1 MEIQFIEALK
11 KNADSLIEEWVSLVK
26 TSTKNYQSASEDEIR
41 NNIKRHMQVIIEVF
55 ENQDYSELNEFL
67 ENLADKRSKMD
78 FDIKETLFAFLNG
91 QTVLLRFLDSIRDKE
106 NIFCTN
112 CREIT
117 DCFNKTQI
125 LYSNIFQSKRLEK
138 TERSYLREIEH
149 KDLRLSSL
157 TDVTADAVI
166 GLDANLNIRSWNRG
180 AEVMYQYRTNEIL
193 GKPLAILVPKEL
205 LNNGELQ
212 SLEMITRRSGFI
224 KNYQTE
230 RIRKDGKVLIVN
242 ISCTLLK
249 DNDGKDIG
257 FSTIHHDLTEMIQLE
272 QEIRSQE
279 RYLSSVVDYS
289 MDAIIGL
296 DLNDNIVS
304 WNKGA
309 ENIFGYTKEEVI
321 GKNLDILFTPE
332 AKKSGE
338 LKRINE
344 ELNKA
349 GFIKSYEGERIT
361 KSGKY
366 ISTSLTKS
374 LIRDKNNKIIG
385 SSAILR
391 DITEYEKLKMQMSH
405 SEKLSVV
412 GQLTA
417 GIAHEVGNPLTS
429 ISSLIQVLTRT
440 AQNEDLT
447 NKLNLIKKQTD
458 RITKLIRDL
467 VSFSQPSDFR
477 IKPTDINGLIKEAIS
492 IIKYDNRAQN
502 CHFDIQLA
510 EKLPLTDIP
519 EDQVQQVI
527 INILLNALD
536 AAPPENGK
544 ISIHSLTRNGTI
556 NVKIKDNGKGIPLS
570 IIDKI
575 FNPFFTT
582 KGVGKGT
589 GLGLWVS
596 YGIIENIRGKILVDS
611 KMNSGSTFTIEI
623 PIIR

>member
-1 MEIQFIEALK
+1 METKYIEILK
-11 KNADSLIEEWVSLVK
+11 KNADSLVEEWVSLVK
-26 TSTKNYQSASEDEIR
+26 TSTKNYQSVSQNDVKE
-41 NNIKRHMQVIIEVF
+41 NIERHLKTIIDVF
-55 ENQDYSELNEFL
+55 ENRDYTELNEFL
-67 ENLADKRSKMD
+67 ENLADKRSNMG
-78 FDIKETLFAFLNG
+78 FDMKETLLAFLHG
-91 QTVLLRFLDSIRDKE
+91 QTILLRFLDRIRGEE
-106 NIFCTN
+106 NLFCTN
-112 CREIT
+112 CREVT
-117 DCFNKTQI
+117 ECFNKTQMM
-125 LYSNIFQSKRLEK
+125 YSNIFQNKRLEK
-138 TERSYLREIEH
+138 TARSYLREIEY
-149 KDLRLSSL
+149 KDLRLFSL

-166 GLDANLNIRSWNRG
+166 GLDKNLNIRSWNRG
-180 AEVMYQYRTNEIL
+180 AEVMYQYKSSEIL
-193 GKPLAILVPKEL
+193 DKPLAILVPKEH

-212 SLEMITRRSGFI
+212 SLEMIVRRSGFI
-224 KNYQTE
+224 KNYQAE
-230 RIRKDGKVLIVN
+230 RVRKDGKTLIVN

-249 DNDGKDIG
+249 DNDGKDVG
-257 FSTIHHDLTEMIQLE
+257 FSSIHRDLTEKIQLE

-279 RYLSSVVDYS
+279 RYLFSVVDHS

-296 DLNDNIVS
+296 DLDDNIVS

-309 ENIFGYTKEEVI
+309 ENIFGYTKEEAVE
-321 GKNLDILFTPE
+321 KNLDILFLPE

-349 GFIKSYEGERIT
+349 GFIKNYEGEGITKNGKRIT
-361 KSGKY
+361 
-366 ISTSLTKS
+366 TSLTKS

-391 DITEYEKLKMQMSH
+391 DITEYKKLKMQMSH

-412 GQLTA
+412 GQLAA

-440 AQNEDLT
+440 VQNEDLI

-467 VSFSQPSDFR
+467 VSFSQPLDFR
-477 IKPTDINGLIKEAIS
+477 IKPTDINVLIKEAIA
-492 IIKYDNRAQN
+492 IIKYDNRAQS
-502 CHFDIQLA
+502 CLFDIQLA

-519 EDQVQQVI
+519 DDQVQQVI

-536 AAPPENGK
+536 AAPSENGK
-544 ISIHSLTRNGTI
+544 ISVHSSTRDGTI
-556 NVKIKDNGKGIPLS
+556 NIKIKDNGKGIPLS

-596 YGIIENIRGKILVDS
+596 YGIIESIRGKILVDS
-611 KMNSGSTFTIEI
+611 KVNYGSTFTIEI

>member
-1 MEIQFIEALK
+1 MEIKYIEALK
-11 KNADSLIEEWVSLVK
+11 KNEDNLVEEWVSLVK
-26 TSTKNYQSASEDEIR
+26 TSTKNYQNAPQKDVKK
-41 NNIKRHMQVIIEVF
+41 NIVRHLKAIINVF
-55 ENQDYSELNEFL
+55 ENQDYTELNKFL
-67 ENLADKRSKMD
+67 ENLADERSDMGFGIEETLLAFLHGQTIMMGFLD
-78 FDIKETLFAFLNG
+78 RIRGEETLFCN
-91 QTVLLRFLDSIRDKE
+91 
-106 NIFCTN
+106 N
-112 CREIT
+112 CREVT
-117 DCFNKTQI
+117 DCFNKMQI
-125 LYSNIFQSKRLEK
+125 IYSNIFQNKRLEE
-138 TERSYLREIEH
+138 TARSYLREIEH
-149 KDLRLSSL
+149 KDLRLFSL
-157 TDVTADAVI
+157 TDVTADAII
-166 GLDANLNIRSWNRG
+166 GLDENLNIRTWNRG
-180 AEVMYQYRTNEIL
+180 AEVMYQYKSNEIL
-193 GKPLAILVPKEL
+193 GKPLAILVPEEH

-212 SLEMITRRSGFI
+212 SLEMIVRRSGFI
-224 KNYQTE
+224 KNYQAE
-230 RIRKDGKVLIVN
+230 RVRKDGKTLIVN

-249 DNDGKDIG
+249 DNDGKYIG
-257 FSTIHHDLTEMIQLE
+257 FSSIHRDLTEKIHLE

-279 RYLSSVVDYS
+279 RYLFSVVDHS

-296 DLNDNIVS
+296 DLDDNVVS

-309 ENIFGYTKEEVI
+309 ENIFGYTKEEAVE
-321 GKNLDILFTPE
+321 KNLDILFSHE
-332 AKKSGE
+332 ARKSGE
-338 LKRINE
+338 LKRINK

-349 GFIKSYEGERIT
+349 GFIKNYEGEGIT
-361 KSGKY
+361 KSGKR
-366 ISTSLTKS
+366 ITTSLTKS

-391 DITEYEKLKMQMSH
+391 DITEYKKLKMQMSH

-412 GQLTA
+412 GQLAA

-440 AQNEDLT
+440 VKKEDLT

-477 IKPTDINGLIKEAIS
+477 IKPTDINVLIKEAIN

-502 CHFDIQLA
+502 CLFDINLA
-510 EKLPLTDIP
+510 EKLPLTDVP
-519 EDQVQQVI
+519 DDQVQQVI

-536 AAPPENGK
+536 AAPSENGK
-544 ISIHSLTRNGTI
+544 ISVHSSTSNGTI
-556 NVKIKDNGKGIPLS
+556 NIKIKDNGKGIPLS

-596 YGIIENIRGKILVDS
+596 YGIIESIRGKILVDS
-611 KMNSGSTFTIEI
+611 IVNSGSTFTIEI
-623 PIIR
+623 PIMR